1 MRINQIRI
9 NPDYS
14 SLVQFSLKEK
24 AQVPDETITEVFFS
38 NVQDILVQYYLS
50 EEDDHRDDN

>member
-9 NPDYS
+9 NSDYS

-24 AQVPDETITEVFFS
+24 AQVPDETIIEVFFS
-38 NVQDILVQYYLS
+38 NVQDKLV
-50 EEDDHRDDN
+50 